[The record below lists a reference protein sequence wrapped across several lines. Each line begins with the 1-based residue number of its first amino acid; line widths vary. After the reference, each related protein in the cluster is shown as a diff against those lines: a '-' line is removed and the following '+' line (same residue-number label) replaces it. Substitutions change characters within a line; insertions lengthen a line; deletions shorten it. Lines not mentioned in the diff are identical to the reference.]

1 MCVAKGSR
9 NLKKTFKYDMKTFT
23 WIKTAYI
30 CMSLTNPSIP
40 MKKIFPLLFVLS
52 IASLGVFAQSLQLQT
67 SSGTVIPNGGTISK
81 MVVLNDTTID
91 VEVDLIAKNISSTQV
106 TVKVKKTAKS
116 LVSPQTA
123 HFCFAGGCFSDT
135 TTYSPTQAVI
145 AAGATDNSFSG
156 HITPNNSK
164 GSALVYYKF
173 YNTRNLNDTVSVYIQ
188 TEIWPS
194 GIDNLTDNQV
204 TLGNAYPNP
213 ATSSFSIDYSVNLNS
228 SARLVV
234 RNLIGIKVREE
245 VLSGTDGK
253 AKFDVSDLPE
263 GIYLYSVEI
272 DGKNISAKKML
283 VRH

>member
-1 MCVAKGSR
+1 MLIVGLGR
-9 NLKKTFKYDMKTFT
+9 NFKKTYKYYMKIFT
-23 WIKTAYI
+23 WVKTAYI
-30 CMSLTNPSIP
+30 CMSLTNSSIP

-52 IASLGVFAQSLQLQT
+52 IASLCVFAQSLQLQT

-91 VEVDLIAKNISSTQV
+91 VEVDLIAKNISSAQV
-106 TVKVKKTAKS
+106 TVKVKKTSKN

-135 TTYSPTQAVI
+135 TTYSPTQAII
-145 AAGATDNSFSG
+145 AAGASDNSFSG

-194 GIDNLTDNQV
+194 GVDNLTDNQV
-204 TLGNAYPNP
+204 VLGNAYPNP
-213 ATSSFSIDYSVNLNS
+213 ATTSFSVDYSVNLTS

-234 RNLIGIKVREE
+234 QNLVGIKVREE
-245 VLSGTDGK
+245 VLSRMNGK
-253 AKFDVSDLPE
+253 AQLDVSGLPD

-272 DGKNISAKKML
+272 DGKNIFTKKVL

>member
-1 MCVAKGSR
+1 
-9 NLKKTFKYDMKTFT
+9 
-23 WIKTAYI
+23 
-30 CMSLTNPSIP
+30 MSLTNPSIP

-145 AAGATDNSFSG
+145 AAGATDSSFSG